1 MVNLADERPLV
12 TECSHIDAD
21 CNKFILDKLILQDKS
36 LTPARLLVSAFGRSA
51 GGIFTLLTGRQLQ
64 QGLKV
69 SSGPCHDRATA
80 LAESSSCA
88 LIGDHVC
95 TCDPS

>member
-1 MVNLADERPLV
+1 M
-12 TECSHIDAD
+12 TECSHVDVD
-21 CNKFILDKLILQDKS
+21 YNEFILDKSILQDKS
-36 LTPARLLVSAFGRSA
+36 LTPARLFVSAFGINRWNIYTPQWEA
-51 GGIFTLLTGRQLQ
+51 AAV
-64 QGLKV
+64 GLKV

-80 LAESSSCA
+80 LAEGSSRA